1 MEDVTNLVSRDKLIE
16 WERFATE
23 QQNKS
28 NDDIFP
34 AVRLFGVLISLLV
47 FALSLIVNLI
57 TPNDPVASRCMALLL
72 LVICLWV
79 TEVRKY
85 PFIFFRNDAETTL
98 IIST

>member
-79 TEVRKY
+79 TEVRIVMVVKDC
-85 PFIFFRNDAETTL
+85 FD
-98 IIST
+98 